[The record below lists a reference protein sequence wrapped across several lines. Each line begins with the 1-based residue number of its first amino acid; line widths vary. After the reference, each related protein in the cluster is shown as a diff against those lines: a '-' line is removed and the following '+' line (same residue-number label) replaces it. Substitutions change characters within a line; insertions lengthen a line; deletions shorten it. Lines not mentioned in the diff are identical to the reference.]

1 MRQTIMSENNNLT
14 SKSSSFALA
23 HLDNQKPC
31 SARFWLQLTYNVMH
45 KIKNTLS
52 LLIALILLPINANAH
67 GITNEIVVLIFLV
80 VFSPAIISTVSLFI
94 AKNKRRNK
102 KPSEIWFN
110 VAKVFALIQFL
121 VILYFVVK

>member
-1 MRQTIMSENNNLT
+1 
-14 SKSSSFALA
+14 
-23 HLDNQKPC
+23 
-31 SARFWLQLTYNVMH
+31 MH

-52 LLIALILLPINANAH
+52 LLTVLILLPINSNAH

-80 VFSPAIISTVSLFI
+80 VFSPAIISTISLLI